1 MSISVGK
8 EKIDTHRSQIVVLCL
23 QSGGFRTELLE
34 EDAESESFGENRRI
48 PPDSTDE
55 QSRVARTEESHL
67 KV

>member
-23 QSGGFRTELLE
+23 QSGGFRTKLMLKVK
-34 EDAESESFGENRRI
+34 AKAAW
-48 PPDSTDE
+48 
-55 QSRVARTEESHL
+55 QARTKESHL

>member
-1 MSISVGK
+1 MSISVCK
-8 EKIDTHRSQIVVLCL
+8 EKIDIHSSQIVVSCL

-34 EDAESESFGENRRI
+34 EDAESESFGENRRN